1 VGRGEKGVYPSLSIG
16 HQTLEPFKGHQ
27 ALEPP
32 IGTELGSSFTSVF
45 FLFFKE
51 QIRIIWGFLSRHNFQ
66 FESWEYLF
74 LKPSLG
80 REEWLVLVGG
90 GKKENRLDDYSTF
103 ERMEMNRDS
112 VGSLKS

>member
-1 VGRGEKGVYPSLSIG
+1 
-16 HQTLEPFKGHQ
+16 
-27 ALEPP
+27 
-32 IGTELGSSFTSVF
+32 
-45 FLFFKE
+45 
-51 QIRIIWGFLSRHNFQ
+51 
-66 FESWEYLF
+66 LF

-112 VGSLKS
+112 VGSLKY